1 MFSLQKKLEIAI
13 RDSLMYRKRGN
24 ELSGQAIKHSI
35 SYSDLLEI
43 YVSSVRWNVIIR
55 NILKILFFIITM
67 GCLVTVVSF
76 FCRSIDYSFS
86 IFERYGSSSDI
97 TWEVIVSVVTVLVP
111 AISSLIVAF
120 LKIPQIIA
128 EYLFNMKEDN
138 LMNSIIKNIQEYDK
152 VMFAMEKDVDGLVK
166 RNKKLSEETEDEE
179 IEESPKEKV
188 VVD

>member
-43 YVSSVRWNVIIR
+43 CVSSVRWNVIIR

-76 FCRSIDYSFS
+76 FCRSINYSFS
-86 IFERYGSSSDI
+86 IF
-97 TWEVIVSVVTVLVP
+97 
-111 AISSLIVAF
+111 
-120 LKIPQIIA
+120 
-128 EYLFNMKEDN
+128 
-138 LMNSIIKNIQEYDK
+138 
-152 VMFAMEKDVDGLVK
+152 
-166 RNKKLSEETEDEE
+166 
-179 IEESPKEKV
+179 
-188 VVD
+188 

>member
-1 MFSLQKKLEIAI
+1 M
-13 RDSLMYRKRGN
+13 
-24 ELSGQAIKHSI
+24 
-35 SYSDLLEI
+35 
-43 YVSSVRWNVIIR
+43 
-55 NILKILFFIITM
+55 
-67 GCLVTVVSF
+67 
-76 FCRSIDYSFS
+76 
-86 IFERYGSSSDI
+86 
-97 TWEVIVSVVTVLVP
+97 IVSVVTVLVP

-128 EYLFNMKEDN
+128 EYLLNMKEDN

-179 IEESPKEKV
+179 IEESPKEKA